1 MHLDL
6 VLQLHTERH
15 ICSVISDKPKA
26 EMDVAEL
33 NILRLLSGLT
43 RRYRIR
49 NEQIRDKVREARLRV
64 FGHVHG
70 TVGILHRR

>member
-1 MHLDL
+1 
-6 VLQLHTERH
+6 
-15 ICSVISDKPKA
+15 
-26 EMDVAEL
+26 MDVAEL

-43 RRYRIR
+43 KRYRIR